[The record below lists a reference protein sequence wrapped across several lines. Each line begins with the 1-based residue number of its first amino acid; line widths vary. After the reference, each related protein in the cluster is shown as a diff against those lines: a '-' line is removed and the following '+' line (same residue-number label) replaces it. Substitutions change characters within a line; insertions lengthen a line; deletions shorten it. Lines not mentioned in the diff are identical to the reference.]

1 MGPGTPLSVTVE
13 VEARKVTVTGKRGT
27 LVREFKHLSIDVV
40 HAKEERKIRVDMY
53 GRDDAQRWETMLADQ
68 PSSLMLP
75 TWPIMHDTT
84 PRPHDDVQ
92 AKHPPGR

>member
-13 VEARKVTVTGKRGT
+13 VEARKITVTGKRGT

-53 GRDDAQRWETMLADQ
+53 GRDDAQRWETMLADL

-75 TWPIMHDTT
+75 TWPNARHET
-84 PRPHDDVQ
+84 
-92 AKHPPGR
+92 APP